1 MSEAPVAPK
10 FPRGGK
16 KLALLLM
23 SPNAVKIGGKA
34 IDSIDAGDD
43 GAFVPHI
50 AEAAKIPGLN
60 RKLGISRD
68 YSGKDSP
75 VVRSQK
81 SVKKKTEEE
90 GFLRGMKEQQRKIDK
105 KHHDVH
111 SETDESTGKVS
122 KGTFADSS
130 LSILSQVSGGDGQ
143 CGTILA
149 RSRS

>member
-1 MSEAPVAPK
+1 MSESPVAPK

-43 GAFVPHI
+43 GAFVPHV

-68 YSGKDSP
+68 YSGKDPP

-81 SVKKKTEEE
+81 SVKKMEEE

-130 LSILSQVSGGDGQ
+130 LSILSQVSGGDSQ

>member
-81 SVKKKTEEE
+81 SVKKKMEEE

-122 KGTFADSS
+122 KGTLADSS
-130 LSILSQVSGGDGQ
+130 LSILSQVSGGDSQ

>member
-34 IDSIDAGDD
+34 IDSIDAEDD

-81 SVKKKTEEE
+81 SAKKKMEEE

-122 KGTFADSS
+122 KGTLADSS
-130 LSILSQVSGGDGQ
+130 LSILSQVSGGDSQ